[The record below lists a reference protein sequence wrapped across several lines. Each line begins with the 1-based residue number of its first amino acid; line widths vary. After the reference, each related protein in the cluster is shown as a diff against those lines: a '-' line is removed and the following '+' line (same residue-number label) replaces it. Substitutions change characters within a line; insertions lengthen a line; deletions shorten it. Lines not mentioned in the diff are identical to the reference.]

1 MASACNAGVGHS
13 PTSHLRRLFQVSQ
26 YTRPGTWLARIS
38 SAPSQQTL
46 WLYRRMLAD
55 WGHLGSLA
63 LSVALRLWLFQ
74 RPNALFKISC
84 FTVMVVGTSF
94 VIGWLRF
101 QTASLW
107 PCVLLHAT
115 HNALLQTIFDPL
127 TAATGKATYVTGEFG
142 WGLAV
147 TVAIAGFFLWRGL
160 RTMKLEQPR

>member
-1 MASACNAGVGHS
+1 MASPCNGVGHS